1 MPDRATPLTGR
12 AATVLTWLA
21 VAANVVGTIVVLLLV
36 VAVNTDVV
44 ARGVFR
50 APFRG
55 TVEVVQ
61 FSMVLIVFLQLPD
74 VVRVDRLTRSDGFL
88 AVLGDRRPAL
98 GRLLARIVD
107 AVSALMMGLIAIAMW
122 PEFVIAWVHDDFF
135 GTPGIFTA
143 PWWPVRLAIVFSA
156 TLCCLILVLKAVTGR
171 RVLEHV
177 HIGAGER

>member
-1 MPDRATPLTGR
+1 MPLTGR
-12 AATVLTWLA
+12 AARVLTWLA
-21 VAANVVGTIVVLLLV
+21 VAANVVGTFVVLLLV

-44 ARGVFR
+44 ARGVFS

-107 AVSALMMGLIAIAMW
+107 AVSAVMMGLIAVAMW

-156 TLCCLILVLKAVTGR
+156 VLCCLILALKAITGR
-171 RVLEHV
+171 RVLEYV
-177 HIGAGER
+177 HIGPGER

>member
-1 MPDRATPLTGR
+1 MTANRALWTAR
-12 AATVLTWLA
+12 IATALTWIA

-36 VAVNTDVV
+36 LAVNTDVV
-44 ARGVFR
+44 ARGVFS

-88 AVLGDRRPAL
+88 AVLGDRRPRL
-98 GRLLARIVD
+98 GRWLARIVD
-107 AVSALMMGLIAIAMW
+107 GVSAVMMGLIAIAMW

-156 TLCCLILVLKAVTGR
+156 ATCCLILAMKAVTGR

-177 HIGAGER
+177 HIGAAER

>member
-1 MPDRATPLTGR
+1 MPDSRQTWTGR
-12 AATVLTWLA
+12 IATALTWIA

-44 ARGVFR
+44 ARGVFS

-88 AVLGDRRPAL
+88 AVLGDRRPRL
-98 GRLLARIVD
+98 GRWLARIVD
-107 AVSALMMGLIAIAMW
+107 GVSAVMMGLISIAMW
-122 PEFVIAWVHDDFF
+122 PEFVIAWMHDDFF

-156 TLCCLILVLKAVTGR
+156 ATCCLILAMKSVTGR
-171 RVLEHV
+171 RVIEHV
-177 HIGAGER
+177 PKGAGAR